1 MTAFLGYWIF
11 VAGIGCGW
19 LLCALMPGDGRDE

>member
-11 VAGIGCGW
+11 VVGMACGW
-19 LLCALMPGDGRDE
+19 LLCALMPRDERDE